1 MRDIMTHIA
10 ELVGDLLRGQRASM
24 PSLERLIAAAASAHA
39 AARRALAVAVAE
51 EKREIERCEA
61 MALQARDL
69 EDRAVQALR
78 AGRDDLALAAAETI
92 AVIRSEVEAS
102 EQASKH
108 FKAEVDLARGEVSA
122 QRRRLL
128 DLDRG
133 RRLASVGHALNT
145 AAPNAGLDRFAEAE
159 AALAKVNHDNA
170 DARAVR
176 EEMAPAADRLTEQMA
191 SQGFGRPVGISA
203 NDVMARLRAMA
214 MVPTVAVP
222 TLIETVRRP

>member
-1 MRDIMTHIA
+1 MRDIIIRIA
-10 ELVGDLLRGQRASM
+10 ELVGDLLCGQRASM
-24 PSLERLIAAAASAHA
+24 PSLERSIAVAASAHT

-51 EKREIERCEA
+51 EKREIGRCEA

-92 AVIRSEVEAS
+92 AVIRGEIEAS
-102 EQASKH
+102 EQASKR
-108 FKAEVDLARGEVSA
+108 FKTEVDLARGEVNA
-122 QRRRLL
+122 QRRRLS

-145 AAPNAGLDRFAEAE
+145 VAPTSGLDRFAEAE
-159 AALAKVNHDNA
+159 AALAKVNDDNA

-176 EEMAPAADRLTEQMA
+176 EEMAPAADRLTERMA
-191 SQGFGRPVGISA
+191 SQGFGRPVAISA
-203 NDVMARLRAMA
+203 TDVMAHLRAMA
-214 MVPTVAVP
+214 TMP
-222 TLIETVRRP
+222 TLIETVRLETVRRS